1 MTSRDTDINDID
13 PMQDAEFEEF
23 LQGKGALADLLH
35 ELPQEAPSA
44 TLDAAILADA
54 EAALVPNLRL
64 AASEVPMIQ
73 AAILAP
79 QPTLPVQPLLSSL
92 AAANDVQN
100 PDASSPSSLSSPSS
114 QKPSFLWRWKLPLGL
129 AASVLLAVPFVL
141 LQKNQQDTYP
151 QLAKNEVQL
160 QVPEERKAATVVAA
174 APMADMDSAA
184 ANIPAQSPRKPAG
197 SVKAKSRLMDKDNT
211 VVAMNRPEPVAPVV
225 AQVAAAPAAATIAI
239 PVPPAA
245 AIAAEPVIV
254 ASATPDALRRAV
266 PVAPAAMSA
275 AEVSALAK
283 MAANAASDDKQ
294 AAGGQ
299 AERARVFA
307 TGSVAM
313 KEEAPRQYLRANEA
327 ESKPAAPPASM
338 DTRMAKNAPPLNA
351 SAMAAMKSS
360 IEKQLADSSNNVAM
374 PAPVAAA
381 PPPMVQT
388 PPAAA
393 PVSDVQLRLAKIE
406 KLIKAKQNK
415 TALEEWN
422 RFRSVYPDYVVDSSL
437 QKQIENLQK

>member
-35 ELPQEAPSA
+35 ELPQDTPSA
-44 TLDAAILADA
+44 ALDAAILADA
-54 EAALVPNLRL
+54 EAALDPHLRL

-79 QPTLPVQPLLSSL
+79 QPTLPVQPVLSPL

-100 PDASSPSSLSSPSS
+100 PDASSLTSPSS

-225 AQVAAAPAAATIAI
+225 AQVAAVPAAATIAI

-254 ASATPDALRRAV
+254 ASATPDALRRAI
-266 PVAPAAMSA
+266 PAAPAAAMSA
-275 AEVSALAK
+275 AEVSSLAK

-299 AERARVFA
+299 AERARTFA

-313 KEEAPRQYLRANEA
+313 KEEVPRQYLRANEA
-327 ESKPAAPPASM
+327 ETKPAIPQTSM
-338 DTRMAKNAPPLNA
+338 DTRMAKSAAPLSAP
-351 SAMAAMKSS
+351 AMAAMKSS
-360 IEKQLADSSNNVAM
+360 VEKQLADNSNNVAM
-374 PAPVAAA
+374 PAPVATA

-388 PPAAA
+388 PPVAA
-393 PVSDVQLRLAKIE
+393 PVSDAQLRLAKIE

-422 RFRSVYPDYVVDSSL
+422 RFRTVYPDYVVDLSL

>member
-35 ELPQEAPSA
+35 ELPQDTPSA
-44 TLDAAILADA
+44 ALDAAILADA
-54 EAALVPNLRL
+54 EAALVPHLRL
-64 AASEVPMIQ
+64 AASEVPMMQ

-79 QPTLPVQPLLSSL
+79 QPTPSVQPLLSPL

-100 PDASSPSSLSSPSS
+100 PDASSLTSPSL

-160 QVPEERKAATVVAA
+160 QAPEERKAAIVVAA

-184 ANIPAQSPRKPAG
+184 ANIPAQSPRKPVG
-197 SVKAKSRLMDKDNT
+197 SVKAKSRLVDKDHT
-211 VVAMNRPEPVAPVV
+211 VVAMNQLKPAAPVV
-225 AQVAAAPAAATIAI
+225 AQVAAAPAAATIAT
-239 PVPPAA
+239 PASPAA
-245 AIAAEPVIV
+245 APIAAEPVIV
-254 ASATPDALRRAV
+254 ASATPDAPRRAI
-266 PVAPAAMSA
+266 PAAPAAAMSA
-275 AEVSALAK
+275 AEVTALAK
-283 MAANAASDDKQ
+283 MAANTADDKQ

-299 AERARVFA
+299 AERARTFA

-313 KEEAPRQYLRANEA
+313 KEETPRQYLRASQA
-327 ESKPAAPPASM
+327 ESKPAAPPANM
-338 DTRMAKNAPPLNA
+338 DMRMAK
-351 SAMAAMKSS
+351 SAESVNFPAVAAVKSS
-360 IEKQLADSSNNVAM
+360 IENHLADNGNNVAM
-374 PAPVAAA
+374 PAPVTAA

-393 PVSDVQLRLAKIE
+393 PASDAQLRLAKIE
-406 KLIKAKQNK
+406 KLIKAKQGK
-415 TALEEWN
+415 AALEEWN
-422 RFRSVYPDYVVDSSL
+422 RFRTAYPDYVVDSSL
-437 QKQIENLQK
+437 QKQIDNLQK